1 MFQKKE
7 ERFLNI
13 KGALYNNIGG
23 ITKFVWKK
31 PDGTPVEGYSANLY
45 SYEFDGV
52 NEYVTFGDV
61 LSLERTDAFS
71 FSFWIKPNSN
81 NGMILG
87 KKAYFNTSN
96 KLRFQL
102 IADNSTSNWILVD
115 STNTVSLNEWTHV
128 TVTYS
133 GNGAASGVSI
143 YLNGSLET
151 PIVTADNLTA
161 DISNNIDFNIGARNN
176 GNLPFNGRID
186 EVVYLS
192 SELSATDVT
201 ALYND
206 GFPSDP
212 ASLSPSNQIRLGD
225 GDVLA
230 KGLGFDG
237 TNEYINFG
245 NNLDQDGSNPFSI
258 SLWFNPSTVSLEALI
273 SKYVSNSWNGYTI
286 YIQSSKI
293 YFILGNN
300 TSNAIQ
306 VNGSTTLLNNTL
318 YHLVLTYDGSKN
330 ASGVNI
336 YLNNSSE
343 TLTPLKDT
351 LTLTTSNTDDLNIG
365 RFTAGNLEYE
375 GEILNVSFFN
385 SELTAGS
392 AETLYNKGIPKLAT
406 DLGLLPTN
414 EWDLTKEFKKSLTF
428 DGVNERIFFGDVLS
442 LTGSEAFSFGFW
454 IKPNTLPPSAVF
466 FLGRY
471 EIADNQGYGIYQNSN
486 KLRVVLT
493 SAAGNR
499 INIETGAILTTGV
512 LQNIFVTY
520 DGSKD
525 ESGIRLYLDG
535 VLQSHTALE
544 NSLTGDITTTKNFT
558 IGSANASF
566 YYNGQMMNVS
576 YFNSELTS
584 GNASTFYNNGV
595 PRPATELGLS
605 PSNQWNMFDETTDYW
620 DGSEIIINDSVGSI
634 SGFSVNMEEADITDY
649 AWTVYDEVGSV
660 DGFSVNMEETDEVV
674 VGWIADDI
682 TGSAEGISVNMEETD
697 RKLGVAYSADFNGTD
712 EYITHGDVLDF
723 EKTDEF
729 TLSAWVK
736 FDGGTENA
744 IISKIDGTNTGYGLL
759 EDGTGK
765 VAMYL
770 WSNSSFI
777 RNYIFTPTDNVWYH
791 VLATY
796 DGSNTAGGIKGYVDS
811 VLRPDSLT
819 GSPLAGSTLNTANL
833 EVGTNSNFS
842 FIHDGNIMMYS
853 IFNKKLNQ
861 LEINEL
867 YNSGVPIKASSTTIT
882 NNVLD
887 CVLFGS
893 EDTATT
899 IKDYSGN
906 KYDGAL
912 VNMDLTN
919 KSSDTP

>member
-31 PDGTPVEGYSANLY
+31 PNGTPVEGYAANLY
-45 SYEFDGV
+45 SYDFDGV

-87 KKAYFNTSN
+87 KNDSASGAKGYAVYFNTSN

-102 IADNSTSNWILVD
+102 IANNSTSNWILVD

-225 GDVLA
+225 GDVLV
-230 KGLGFDG
+230 KGLDFDG
-237 TNEYINFG
+237 INEYVTLGNVLNLFPSDSFSLSFWFNKDTATGHTIIGNRGAAGYGWQMRINGNVLYFQFITSGGTFYFEGGTVSLSGTWNHALITYDGSSSSAGGNIYLNGVDDLSAASGTGSGTWAAKELTIGATAGTAPRLNGQLFTVAYFDSVLTSGNAVTLYNGGIPKLATALGLSPNNEWDLAKKFTKSLTFDGVNEYINFG
-245 NNLDQDGSNPFSI
+245 NNLDQDGSSAFSI

-300 TSNAIQ
+300 TSNVIQ

-351 LTLTTSNTDDLNIG
+351 FTLSSSNTDDLNIG

-385 SELTAGS
+385 SELTAGNVT
-392 AETLYNKGIPKLAT
+392 TLYNGGVPNTAT
-406 DLGLLPTN
+406 NLGLTPTN
-414 EWDLTKEFKKSLTF
+414 EWDIYNEDVNYF
-428 DGVNERIFFGDVLS
+428 DGTNHVIVDQAGSINGASVNMELV
-442 LTGSEAFSFGFW
+442 
-454 IKPNTLPPSAVF
+454 
-466 FLGRY
+466 
-471 EIADNQGYGIYQNSN
+471 
-486 KLRVVLT
+486 
-493 SAAGNR
+493 
-499 INIETGAILTTGV
+499 
-512 LQNIFVTY
+512 
-520 DGSKD
+520 
-525 ESGIRLYLDG
+525 
-535 VLQSHTALE
+535 
-544 NSLTGDITTTKNFT
+544 DITDVFWAVT
-558 IGSANASF
+558 
-566 YYNGQMMNVS
+566 
-576 YFNSELTS
+576 
-584 GNASTFYNNGV
+584 
-595 PRPATELGLS
+595 
-605 PSNQWNMFDETTDYW
+605 DE
-620 DGSEIIINDSVGSI
+620 VGSLN
-634 SGFSVNMEEADITDY
+634 GTSVNMEEI
-649 AWTVYDEVGSV
+649 
-660 DGFSVNMEETDEVV
+660 DEVV

-682 TGSAEGISVNMEETD
+682 TGSADGISVNMEETD
-697 RKLGVAYSADFNGTD
+697 RKLGVLM
-712 EYITHGDVLDF
+712 VR
-723 EKTDEF
+723 
-729 TLSAWVK
+729 
-736 FDGGTENA
+736 
-744 IISKIDGTNTGYGLL
+744 
-759 EDGTGK
+759 
-765 VAMYL
+765 M
-770 WSNSSFI
+770 
-777 RNYIFTPTDNVWYH
+777 
-791 VLATY
+791 
-796 DGSNTAGGIKGYVDS
+796 
-811 VLRPDSLT
+811 
-819 GSPLAGSTLNTANL
+819 
-833 EVGTNSNFS
+833 
-842 FIHDGNIMMYS
+842 NI
-853 IFNKKLNQ
+853 
-861 LEINEL
+861 
-867 YNSGVPIKASSTTIT
+867 
-882 NNVLD
+882 
-887 CVLFGS
+887 
-893 EDTATT
+893 
-899 IKDYSGN
+899 
-906 KYDGAL
+906 
-912 VNMDLTN
+912 
-919 KSSDTP
+919 